1 MQVSIEEMGEGTAV
15 IRLSGLLNAHTA
27 PSMKEQIEVL
37 INSGTSQLIFDLS
50 NVDFIDSSG
59 LAALVSG
66 LKKVRALD
74 GQLCLVGAKT
84 YGGSS
89 ARKSV
94 IHVGGCITITRM
106 SDSSN
111 T

>member
-1 MQVSIEEMGEGTAV
+1 
-15 IRLSGLLNAHTA
+15 
-27 PSMKEQIEVL
+27 MKEQIEVL
-37 INSGTSQLIFDLS
+37 INSGTSQLIIDLS

-84 YGGSS
+84 NVMEVFKLTLLDKVFIFFPTVE
-89 ARKSV
+89 AALE
-94 IHVGGCITITRM
+94 
-106 SDSSN
+106 N
-111 T
+111 L